1 MSLIYINGRF
11 LTQPV
16 TGVQRYALELIRHM
30 DQLLDD
36 NVFAPEIELVC
47 LVPPQDFPNPPWKH
61 IEVRTIGRNGGNL
74 WEQLD
79 LPLYLKGQ
87 LLFSPTNIGP
97 WHYAN
102 QVVTLHDASVFAF
115 PEAYSFAF
123 RAKYKFVFKQL
134 AKRAALLLTDST
146 FSQQELAHHLE
157 VAPGRFTVVPLGSD
171 HLESVQADR
180 DVLNRNN
187 LEAGSYLLLVASRSK
202 HKNNGAA
209 IKAVEVIESDIRL
222 VVVGGNFQGVFKK
235 IDSVD
240 IPSNMLTLG
249 YVNDRELKA
258 LYENALGFI
267 FPSLY
272 EGFGLPVLEAMRA
285 GCPVISSHAASLPE
299 VAGDAALYFDPGDV
313 EDMARVI
320 ERFLS
325 DPALQEDMRHKG
337 FLQAKYFKW
346 STTAR
351 RILESMLDVLYNNEP
366 PG

>member
-1 MSLIYINGRF
+1 
-11 LTQPV
+11 
-16 TGVQRYALELIRHM
+16 
-30 DQLLDD
+30 
-36 NVFAPEIELVC
+36 
-47 LVPPQDFPNPPWKH
+47 
-61 IEVRTIGRNGGNL
+61 
-74 WEQLD
+74 
-79 LPLYLKGQ
+79 
-87 LLFSPTNIGP
+87 
-97 WHYAN
+97 
-102 QVVTLHDASVFAF
+102 
-115 PEAYSFAF
+115 
-123 RAKYKFVFKQL
+123 
-134 AKRAALLLTDST
+134 
-146 FSQQELAHHLE
+146 
-157 VAPGRFTVVPLGSD
+157 
-171 HLESVQADR
+171 
-180 DVLNRNN
+180 
-187 LEAGSYLLLVASRSK
+187 
-202 HKNNGAA
+202 
-209 IKAVEVIESDIRL
+209 
-222 VVVGGNFQGVFKK
+222 
-235 IDSVD
+235 
-240 IPSNMLTLG
+240 MLTLG